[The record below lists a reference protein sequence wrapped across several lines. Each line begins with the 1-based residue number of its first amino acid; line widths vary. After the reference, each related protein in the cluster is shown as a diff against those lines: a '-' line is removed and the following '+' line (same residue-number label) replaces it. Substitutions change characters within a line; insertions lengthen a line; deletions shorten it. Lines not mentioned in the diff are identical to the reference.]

1 MSNMSQLPP
10 NVQDRIARLQQLQ
23 NTLQSLTLQKQ
34 RIDLELSETERALKT
49 LEGVTSETKVYQ
61 SVGSILVEKKREKLI
76 KELGERKDFL
86 EMRAKVLARQEGKTR
101 ERMTSLQ
108 RTLQK
113 ELNLPSGPGGS

>member
-61 SVGSILVEKKREKLI
+61 SVGSILVEKQREELI
-76 KELGERKDFL
+76 KELGDRKDFL

-113 ELNLPSGPGGS
+113 ELNLPSGPGGP